1 MSEGDCSGLLGLGSR
16 SIDDPYFY
24 LGGTMIVA
32 ARVAV
37 GCMKNLF
44 YPYSSESSL
53 WIGKRTDDREGADPR
68 ASHRADHSNTDSAY
82 P

>member
-1 MSEGDCSGLLGLGSR
+1 
-16 SIDDPYFY
+16 
-24 LGGTMIVA
+24 MIVA

-44 YPYSSESSL
+44 YHTHLSPPFGL
-53 WIGKRTDDREGADPR
+53 GNVPTIGRADPR

-82 P
+82 PVTLLGREASLRQVATAVLSSASS